1 MPQSTP
7 VDADGAST
15 PVSDDAAPLAISGKR
30 KRDSQEDGAEAMTGV
45 KEQKPTAPDRWAA
58 GEQKDLIKNYFEVLK
73 SIDIEPSILKR
84 PLENAPSLS
93 EPEAKRQKSLE
104 PPTLMSISDKFAADA
119 YTHMEDVASDII
131 SVANAALSETE
142 SKVLDGSGSRVAN
155 KKLAASIA
163 GFKDR
168 ALRIFEREKAYP
180 NTPAAEIM
188 RGGESS
194 RFSASDK
201 SQVILSVLGYA
212 PQERRVFSSLPLS
225 QDFDPEDYML
235 PPGVAFSRVMPS
247 NVQERA
253 QTLGE
258 VFSSPRPL
266 LPLQPPK
273 QPKTQAK
280 GNTLDFYY
288 PLLENTS
295 KYRGNCYFNT
305 KLSTG
310 HYLDYSSATPS
321 NQTRTKQRERAQSLA
336 GKRPSISELETSEM
350 ESLFRGAFSS
360 FAPCKDDSS
369 AVISSGTAGRIWWQQ
384 SGSRNFER
392 MIELE
397 YYKDLKDAD
406 PFKSRLKLEE
416 IDEEGIREAID
427 NWDETIVDPSL
438 DEAMGSKRDAN
449 EKEINDILDEVT
461 DMIETL
467 ASYQRIRNLTL
478 PNSQNR
484 QSSDPVNG
492 DMLANSGPHQPSE
505 EEQAT
510 YDMLKAQ
517 LTLIIKTLPPYAVA
531 KLNGD
536 QLDELLI
543 STKIQIRTDQYRGV
557 MEEDDAGV
565 QARIR
570 AQQQQQQQQHQ
581 QQHAAIQAAQTSV
594 RPSSQRSGSIST
606 PYGNQYQHP
615 NQYNTPSRTPS
626 HTQQYFRS
634 MPTPTSQQPRSRTT
648 GSPAQQARP
657 PQPNQYTRPNGYTN
671 QYAAQLAKSQTPY
684 GHQNM
689 PQYANQQRPQY
700 GQLQQQGTPSA
711 SRFPYQQQQAGTPGQ
726 PNYAAYT
733 NGGGVPPRNMSPQV
747 PARHAY
753 SPPGVQQGQRF
764 ATPGQSSTPQM
775 NRNASN
781 PGQHAAYSQSPGLT
795 GYHTVIP
802 EAQQQRILDQA
813 KARVAAQDRSAIYG
827 DRMSQPGYAVT
838 GMGMGVG
845 TSTSTAYGVNAAA
858 RVNTTNQQKPQ
869 TPAGQK
875 QGTNGT
881 STPGTQTQYVPPSK
895 VTPVPVPPIPGA
907 GQAQSSQPSQPPQ
920 PPPPSQQPVSKTES

>member
-1 MPQSTP
+1 MTQPTP
-7 VDADGAST
+7 VDANGAST
-15 PVSDDAAPLAISGKR
+15 PTSDDAAHLAIPGKR
-30 KRDSQEDGAEAMTGV
+30 KRDSEEAGAEGMTGV
-45 KEQKPTAPDRWAA
+45 EEQKPTAPRRWAA

-73 SIDIEPSILKR
+73 SIDVEPSILKR
-84 PLENAPSLS
+84 PLVNAQSLS

-104 PPTLMSISDKFAADA
+104 PPTLKSISDKIAADA

-131 SVANAALSETE
+131 SVTNAALSETE
-142 SKVLDGSGSRVAN
+142 SKLSDESGSKAAN
-155 KKLAASIA
+155 RKLAASIA
-163 GFKDR
+163 EFKDR

-180 NTPAAEIM
+180 KAPAAEAM
-188 RGGESS
+188 RGGEGS
-194 RFSASDK
+194 RSAATDK
-201 SQVILSVLGYA
+201 SQAILSVIGYA
-212 PQERRVFSSLPLS
+212 PQEKRLFSSLPLS
-225 QDFDPEDYML
+225 QDFDPADYTL
-235 PPGVAFSRVMPS
+235 PPGVTFSRVIPS
-247 NVQERA
+247 NMQERT

-258 VFSSPRPL
+258 LFSAPRPL
-266 LPLQPPK
+266 PPLQPPR

-305 KLSTG
+305 RLPTG

-321 NQTRTKQRERAQSLA
+321 HQSRTKQRERAQSLA
-336 GKRPSISELETSEM
+336 GKRPSSSELEMSEM

-369 AVISSGTAGRIWWQQ
+369 AVISSATAGRMWWQQ
-384 SGSRNFER
+384 SGSRNFQR
-392 MIELE
+392 MVELE
-397 YYKDLKDAD
+397 YYGDTKDAD
-406 PFKSRLKLEE
+406 PFGLRIKPED

-427 NWDETIVDPSL
+427 NWDETFVDPSL
-438 DEAMGSKRDAN
+438 DEAMGTKRDDN
-449 EKEINDILDEVT
+449 EKEVNDILDEVT

-536 QLDELLI
+536 QLDDLLI
-543 STKIQIRTDQYRGV
+543 STKIQIQTDQYRGV
-557 MEEDDAGV
+557 MEEDEAGI
-565 QARIR
+565 QARVR
-570 AQQQQQQQQHQ
+570 AQQQQQQQQQ
-581 QQHAAIQAAQTSV
+581 EQLAAAQVAQSGA
-594 RPSSQRSGSIST
+594 RPASQRSASIST

-615 NQYNTPSRTPS
+615 NQYSTPSRTPS

-634 MPTPTSQQPRSRTT
+634 MPTPNYQPARSRTT

-657 PQPNQYTRPNGYTN
+657 PQPNQYTRPNGYPN

-700 GQLQQQGTPSA
+700 GQLQQPGTPTA
-711 SRFPYQQQQAGTPGQ
+711 ARFQYPQQQPGTPGQ

-733 NGGGVPPRNMSPQV
+733 NGGAGGGVGIPPRNMPPQV
-747 PARHAY
+747 PPRHAY
-753 SPPGVQQGQRF
+753 STPTVQQAQRF
-764 ATPGQSSTPQM
+764 ATPGQTSTPQM
-775 NRNASN
+775 NRNASG
-781 PGQHAAYSQSPGLT
+781 PGQHAPYSQSPGLT

-827 DRMSQPGYAVT
+827 DMMSQPGHAA
-838 GMGMGVG
+838 MGVG
-845 TSTSTAYGVNAAA
+845 VGVGMGTGYAVNAA
-858 RVNTTNQQKPQ
+858 RTNSIQQQPKPQ
-869 TPAGQK
+869 IPVAPK

-881 STPGTQTQYVPPSK
+881 STPGTQYVPPSK

-907 GQAQSSQPSQPPQ
+907 GQAQQQAPQ
-920 PPPPSQQPVSKTES
+920 QAPQQATAKPES